1 MRRGARAARG
11 RAVTR
16 QLALPIS
23 PPPEPTLDNFVPG
36 ANAELLARLRALA
49 AGELS
54 EAVLYLWGEPG
65 SGRSHLLAASA
76 RPGVVVA
83 DDVERLD
90 DAAQVALFN
99 AINAARESGGN
110 VLAAGSTPP
119 AQLPLR
125 EDLKSRLAWGLV
137 YQVKPLSDA
146 EKALTLHAEAQ
157 RRGLKLSDEVVW
169 YLLTHVRR
177 DLGSL
182 TGLLEHID
190 RASLEQRRAV
200 TLPLVREL
208 LRALEDAQP

>member
-1 MRRGARAARG
+1 
-11 RAVTR
+11 VTR
-16 QLALPIS
+16 QLALPITS
-23 PPPEPTLDNFVPG
+23 PPEPTLENFVTG

-49 AGELS
+49 AGELAES
-54 EAVLYLWGEPG
+54 VLYLWGEPG

-76 RPGVVVA
+76 RPGLVVA

-90 DAAQVALFN
+90 DEGQIALFN
-99 AINAARESGGN
+99 AINAARDAGGT
-110 VLAAGSTPP
+110 VLAAGNAPP
-119 AQLPLR
+119 AQLALR

-137 YQVKPLSDA
+137 YQVKPLTDA
-146 EKALTLHAEAQ
+146 EKALTLHGEAT

-177 DLGSL
+177 DLHSL
-182 TGLLEHID
+182 IGLLDRLD

-208 LRALEDAQP
+208 IRSLEE

>member
-1 MRRGARAARG
+1 M
-11 RAVTR
+11 TR

-36 ANAELLARLRALA
+36 ANVEVLVRLRDLA
-49 AGELS
+49 AGALAES
-54 EAVLYLWGEPG
+54 VLYLWGEPG
-65 SGRSHLLAASA
+65 SGRSHLLQASA
-76 RPGVVVA
+76 RPGLTVA

-90 DAAQVALFN
+90 EPRQIALFN
-99 AINAARESGGN
+99 AINAARDSGDA
-110 VLAAGSTPP
+110 VLAAGNAPP
-119 AQLPLR
+119 AQLALR

-146 EKALTLHAEAQ
+146 QKALTLHAEAE

-177 DLGSL
+177 DLHSL
-182 TGLLEHID
+182 TGLLEQID

-208 LRALEDAQP
+208 IRSLEA

>member
-1 MRRGARAARG
+1 
-11 RAVTR
+11 VTR

-23 PPPEPTLDNFVPG
+23 PLPEPTLDNFVPG

-49 AGELS
+49 AGERS
-54 EAVLYLWGEPG
+54 ESVLYLWGDPG

-76 RPGVVVA
+76 RPGVTLA

-99 AINAARESGGN
+99 AINAARESGGT
-110 VLAAGSTPP
+110 VLAAGNAPP

-125 EDLKSRLAWGLV
+125 EDLRSRLAWGLV

-157 RRGLKLSDEVVW
+157 RRGLRLSDEVVW
-169 YLLTHVRR
+169 YLLTHVQR
-177 DLGSL
+177 DLRTL
-182 TGLLEHID
+182 TALLEHID

-208 LRALEDAQP
+208 LRSLEDAQP

>member
-1 MRRGARAARG
+1 
-11 RAVTR
+11 VTR

-23 PPPEPTLDNFVPG
+23 PPPEPTLENFVPG

-49 AGELS
+49 AGELAES
-54 EAVLYLWGEPG
+54 VLYLWGEPG

-76 RPGVVVA
+76 RPGLVAA
-83 DDVERLD
+83 DDVELL
-90 DAAQVALFN
+90 DAAGQIALFN
-99 AINAARESGGN
+99 AINAARDAGGT
-110 VLAAGSTPP
+110 VLAAGNAPP
-119 AQLPLR
+119 AQLALR

-137 YQVKPLSDA
+137 YQVKPLTDA
-146 EKALTLHAEAQ
+146 EKALTLHGEAA

-177 DLGSL
+177 DLRSL
-182 TGLLEHID
+182 IALLDRID

-208 LRALEDAQP
+208 IRNLEE

>member
-1 MRRGARAARG
+1 M
-11 RAVTR
+11 TR

-23 PPPEPTLDNFVPG
+23 PPPEPTLENFVPG

-49 AGELS
+49 AGELAES
-54 EAVLYLWGEPG
+54 VLYLWGEPG

-76 RPGVVVA
+76 RPGLVVA

-90 DAAQVALFN
+90 TAGQIALFN
-99 AINAARESGGN
+99 AINAARDAGGT
-110 VLAAGSTPP
+110 VLAAGNAPP
-119 AQLPLR
+119 AQLALR

-146 EKALTLHAEAQ
+146 EKALTLHGEAA
-157 RRGLKLSDEVVW
+157 RRGLRLSDEVVW

-177 DLGSL
+177 DLHSL
-182 TGLLEHID
+182 IALLDRID

-208 LRALEDAQP
+208 IRNLEE

>member
-1 MRRGARAARG
+1 M
-11 RAVTR
+11 TR

-23 PPPEPTLDNFVPG
+23 PPPEPTLENFVPG

-49 AGELS
+49 AGELAES
-54 EAVLYLWGEPG
+54 VLYLWGEPG

-76 RPGVVVA
+76 RPGLVVA

-90 DAAQVALFN
+90 TAGQVALFN
-99 AINAARESGGN
+99 AINAARDAGGT
-110 VLAAGSTPP
+110 VLAAGNAPP
-119 AQLPLR
+119 AQLALR

-137 YQVKPLSDA
+137 YQVKPLTDA
-146 EKALTLHAEAQ
+146 EKALTLHGEAA
-157 RRGLKLSDEVVW
+157 RRGLRLSDEVVW

-177 DLGSL
+177 DLHSL
-182 TGLLEHID
+182 IALLDRID

-208 LRALEDAQP
+208 IRSLED

>member
-1 MRRGARAARG
+1 
-11 RAVTR
+11 VTR

-36 ANAELLARLRALA
+36 ANAELLVRLRELA
-49 AGELS
+49 AGELAES
-54 EAVLYLWGEPG
+54 VLYLWGEPG

-76 RPGVVVA
+76 RPGLAVA

-90 DAAQVALFN
+90 EPRQIGLFN
-99 AINAARESGGN
+99 AINAARDAGGT
-110 VLAAGSTPP
+110 VLAAGNAPP
-119 AQLPLR
+119 AQLALR
-125 EDLKSRLAWGLV
+125 EDLTSRLAWGLV
-137 YQVKPLSDA
+137 YQVKPLTDA
-146 EKALTLHAEAQ
+146 EKALYLHGEAA

-177 DLGSL
+177 DLHSL
-182 TGLLEHID
+182 TGLLDRLD

-208 LRALEDAQP
+208 IRSLEE

>member
-1 MRRGARAARG
+1 
-11 RAVTR
+11 VTR

-23 PPPEPTLDNFVPG
+23 PPPEPTLENFVPG
-36 ANAELLARLRALA
+36 ANGELLARLHALA
-49 AGELS
+49 AGEPTES
-54 EAVLYLWGEPG
+54 VLYLWGEPG
-65 SGRSHLLAASA
+65 SGRSHLLAACA

-83 DDVERLD
+83 DDVEQLD

-99 AINAARESGGN
+99 AINAARETGGT
-110 VLAAGSTPP
+110 VLAAGSAPP

-177 DLGSL
+177 DLRSL
-182 TGLLEHID
+182 TALLEHID
-190 RASLEQRRAV
+190 RTSLEQRRAV

-208 LRALEDAQP
+208 LRTLEDAQP

>member
-1 MRRGARAARG
+1 M
-11 RAVTR
+11 TR
-16 QLALPIS
+16 QLALPITS
-23 PPPEPTLDNFVPG
+23 PPEPTLENFVTG

-49 AGELS
+49 AGELAES
-54 EAVLYLWGEPG
+54 VLYLWGEPG

-76 RPGVVVA
+76 RSGLVVA

-90 DAAQVALFN
+90 DEGQIALFN
-99 AINAARESGGN
+99 AINAARDAGGT
-110 VLAAGSTPP
+110 VLAAGNAPP
-119 AQLPLR
+119 AQLALR

-137 YQVKPLSDA
+137 YQVKPLTDA
-146 EKALTLHAEAQ
+146 EKALTLHGEAT

-177 DLGSL
+177 DLHSL
-182 TGLLEHID
+182 IGLLDRLD

-208 LRALEDAQP
+208 IRSLEE

>member
-1 MRRGARAARG
+1 M
-11 RAVTR
+11 TR

-23 PPPEPTLDNFVPG
+23 PPPEPTLENFVPG

-49 AGELS
+49 AGELAES
-54 EAVLYLWGEPG
+54 VLYLWGEPG

-76 RPGVVVA
+76 RPGLVVA

-90 DAAQVALFN
+90 TAGQIALFN
-99 AINAARESGGN
+99 AINAARDAGGT
-110 VLAAGSTPP
+110 VLAAGNAPP
-119 AQLPLR
+119 AQLALR

-137 YQVKPLSDA
+137 YQVKPLTDA
-146 EKALTLHAEAQ
+146 EKALTLHGEAA
-157 RRGLKLSDEVVW
+157 RRGLRLSDEVVW

-177 DLGSL
+177 DLHSL
-182 TGLLEHID
+182 IALLDRID

-208 LRALEDAQP
+208 IRNLEE